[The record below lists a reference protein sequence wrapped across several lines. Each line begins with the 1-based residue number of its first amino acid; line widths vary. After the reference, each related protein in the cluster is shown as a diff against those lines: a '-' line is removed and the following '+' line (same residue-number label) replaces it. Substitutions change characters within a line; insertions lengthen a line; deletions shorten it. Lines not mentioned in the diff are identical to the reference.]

1 MPRFSAIEGMRAWLA
16 WGVVLSHIN
25 QSLGLNEMFGGHW
38 VWAGRAGEGVFV
50 FIVISGF
57 VITHLVLDKHEPYPR
72 YLLRRAFR
80 LFPAYWIGYAIA
92 LAALPFAVASLAHM
106 SWANDPAYTW
116 DDLIHNWAGTT
127 THNAAAYIAPHALL
141 LQGVLP
147 DSILPFSATAVLG
160 PAWSL
165 TLEWQF
171 YLVAPALVWVLASKR
186 WRPLTVALVFAAVAL
201 FHLDVFGHFMMP
213 SFLPGAAYMF
223 MIGIGCR
230 LGFRQAQQVTLPPE
244 VALGCLVVGALFP
257 DMLWFAVWL
266 ALYVFLLNGER
277 WRTEPSVIASAFRA
291 AFESKPA
298 QYLGARSYSVYIL
311 HLPILQLL
319 TWAMVSRGVF
329 TQMQLF
335 GLLLP
340 ATIIA
345 VLIASDILYRLVE
358 RPMIKLGAR
367 LAGAQAPR
375 DEPASAAG

>member
-1 MPRFSAIEGMRAWLA
+1 MPRFTAIEGMRAWLA

-25 QSLGLNEMFGGHW
+25 QSLGLDEMFGGHW
-38 VWAGRAGEGVFV
+38 VWASRAGEGVFV

-92 LAALPFAVASLAHM
+92 LAVLPFAVASLAHM
-106 SWANDPAYTW
+106 PWVNDPAYTW
-116 DDLIHNWAGTT
+116 DQLIYNWSDAMA
-127 THNAAAYIAPHALL
+127 HNAWPQIVLHLLL
-141 LQGVLP
+141 LQGVVA
-147 DSILPFSATAVLG
+147 DNILPFSATAVLG

-171 YLVAPALVWVLASKR
+171 YLVAPPFIWALASKR
-186 WRPLTVALVFAAVAL
+186 WRLLTVVLVFAVVAL
-201 FHLDVFGHFMMP
+201 FHLNFFGRFMMP

-230 LGFRQAQQVTLPPE
+230 LGFRQAQQVALPPE
-244 VALGCLVVGALFP
+244 AALGCLVVGALFP
-257 DMLWFAVWL
+257 DVLWLAVWF

-277 WRTEPSVIASAFRA
+277 WRSEPSFIAGAFRA

-319 TWAMVSRGVF
+319 TWAFVSRGVF
-329 TQMQLF
+329 TQLQLF
-335 GLLLP
+335 WVLLP
-340 ATIIA
+340 CTAIA
-345 VLIASDILYRLVE
+345 VLIASDILYRLIE

-367 LAGAQAPR
+367 LAGASPR
-375 DEPASAAG
+375 DAAPASAPS